1 MLSGSQMIQSGF
13 VIELLARG
21 IAIGAFVALALALT
35 RGASGPARVSGVLF
49 CLAAASHT
57 LTQWPGPESLFGFGY
72 IPVWALSAMGAGLF
86 WAFARDL
93 FEDTPSDWR
102 RFLPALALLGVG
114 IAGNVSPTSVGAGFW
129 LVHNLIGAG
138 LVIHI
143 LVLIAAGWRGDL
155 VEQRRSL
162 RAAVLIAGAA
172 YALVVSLV
180 QTGEI
185 FVGSAER
192 LSPLAAGAL
201 MVMGLVSVWAFGRV
215 DPELF
220 AAPEPSNAPEPEAQ
234 SIEGRD
240 AVIAAELERLMRVER
255 LYREEGLTIALLALR
270 LRVPEHRLR
279 QLINQKLGHRNFS
292 AFLNQWRLVDA
303 KTALGDAEQ
312 REVPISTIAL
322 DAGFA
327 TLGPFN
333 RAFKADTGLTPSE
346 FRAQALKAPA
356 RGAQAPAT

>member
-1 MLSGSQMIQSGF
+1 MIQSAF
-13 VIELLARG
+13 VLELLARG
-21 IAIGAFVALALALT
+21 IAIGAFLALALALV
-35 RGASGPARVSGVLF
+35 RGASGPARVSGALF

-57 LTQWPGPESLFGFGY
+57 LTQWPGPESLIGFAAM
-72 IPVWALSAMGAGLF
+72 PVWAFSAMGAGFF

-93 FEDTPSDWR
+93 FEDTLSDWR
-102 RFLPALALLGVG
+102 RFLPALALLGVAIG
-114 IAGNVSPTSVGAGFW
+114 GDSSPPSVSPGFW

-155 VEQRRSL
+155 VEQRRRL

-172 YALVVSLV
+172 YALAVSLV
-180 QTGEI
+180 QTGEL

-192 LSPLAAGAL
+192 LSPLAAGVL
-201 MVMGLVSVWAFGRV
+201 MVMSLISVWAFGRV

-220 AAPEPSNAPEPEAQ
+220 AAPSSSSAPAPASP
-234 SIEGRD
+234 SIEGAD
-240 AVIAAELERLMRVER
+240 AVLAAELERLMQVER
-255 LYREEGLTIALLALR
+255 LYREEGLTIASLALR

-279 QLINQKLGHRNFS
+279 LLINQKLGRRNFS

-303 KTALGDAEQ
+303 KVALADAEQ

-327 TLGPFN
+327 SLGPFN
-333 RAFKADTGLTPSE
+333 RAFKADTGLTPTE
-346 FRAQALKAPA
+346 FRAQSLAASA
-356 RGAQAPAT
+356 RGASGAQASAT